1 MQRKS
6 AVRRQVLETRG
17 AGFAAAE
24 LERGKNTRKES
35 SSLAAADN
43 LRHDR
48 VDIFGVGVSV
58 INLSDAVTT
67 IERWIS
73 DNSRNYVCVTGAH
86 GVMESR
92 RDQRLRRIHNEAGI
106 VTPDGMPLVW
116 FSHFSGKYR
125 TERVCGCDLM
135 RKMTAVSQLRG
146 YRQFYYG
153 GAEGVAD
160 KLKHVLIDSHPG
172 LEVVGTLCPPFRDL
186 TPEEDQAVV
195 DAINEAHPHILW
207 LGLSTPKQELW
218 MASHL
223 GRIEVP
229 VMIGVGAAFDFLAG
243 IKRRAPPW
251 MQRNGLEWLFRV
263 GSEPRRLWRR
273 YAYIVPGFAVVAAGE
288 LLSRTIWSSQDV
300 PTGSPSQR

>member
-1 MQRKS
+1 M
-6 AVRRQVLETRG
+6 
-17 AGFAAAE
+17 
-24 LERGKNTRKES
+24 ES
-35 SSLAAADN
+35 SRLPPADM
-43 LRHDR
+43 LQHDR
-48 VDIFGVGVSV
+48 VDIFGVAVSA
-58 INLSDAVTT
+58 INLDDAVTT

-92 RDQRLRRIHNEAGI
+92 RDQRLRRIHNEAGM

-116 FSHFSGKYR
+116 FSHLSGKYR

-135 RKMTAVSQLRG
+135 QKMTAVSQSHG

-172 LEVVGTLCPPFRDL
+172 LEVVGTLSPPFRDL

-195 DAINEAHPHILW
+195 HAINKAHPHILW

-229 VMIGVGAAFDFLAG
+229 VMIGVGAAFDFVAG
-243 IKRRAPPW
+243 IKQIGRAH
-251 MQRNGLEWLFRV
+251 V
-263 GSEPRRLWRR
+263 
-273 YAYIVPGFAVVAAGE
+273 
-288 LLSRTIWSSQDV
+288 
-300 PTGSPSQR
+300 

>member
-1 MQRKS
+1 MQRRC
-6 AVRRQVLETRG
+6 AVRRQVLETGG

-24 LERGKNTRKES
+24 RERGKNTRTES

-48 VDIFGVGVSV
+48 VDIFGVGVSA
-58 INLSDAVTT
+58 INLNDAVNT

-73 DNSRNYVCVTGAH
+73 DNSRNYVCITGAH

-92 RDQRLRRIHNEAGI
+92 HDQRLRRIHNEAGM

-116 FSHFSGKYR
+116 FSHLSGKYR

-135 RKMTAVSQLRG
+135 QKMTAVSQLRG

-160 KLKHVLIDSHPG
+160 KLKQVLIASHPG

-243 IKRRAPPW
+243 IKRRAPLW
-251 MQRNGLEWLFRV
+251 MQRNGLEWLFRL

-288 LLSRTIWSSQDV
+288 LLSRAIWSSQDV
-300 PTGSPSQR
+300 PMGSPSQR